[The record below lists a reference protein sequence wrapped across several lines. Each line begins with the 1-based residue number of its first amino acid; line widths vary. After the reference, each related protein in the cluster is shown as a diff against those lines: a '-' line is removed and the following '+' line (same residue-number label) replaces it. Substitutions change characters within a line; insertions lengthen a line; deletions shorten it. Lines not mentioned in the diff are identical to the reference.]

1 MITRQIP
8 YRFITQ
14 FRALFLALTLLFSK
28 ALSAQSKSNH
38 THKPVKT
45 PTIIVQPNVSDLH
58 IHQSE
63 KDTTKTAA
71 HKKPKKKPAVST
83 LNRLNRPGSTVI
95 HRQDAFEKKP

>member
-58 IHQSE
+58 IHQSK

-71 HKKPKKKPAVST
+71 HKNPKKKPAT
-83 LNRLNRPGSTVI
+83 IPKRYKRPGSTII